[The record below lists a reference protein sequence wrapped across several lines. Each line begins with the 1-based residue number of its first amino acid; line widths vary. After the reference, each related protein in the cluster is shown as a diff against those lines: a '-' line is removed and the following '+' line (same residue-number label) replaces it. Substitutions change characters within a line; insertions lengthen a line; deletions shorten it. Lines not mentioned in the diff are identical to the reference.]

1 MMLNA
6 GKRHY
11 ICLRR
16 NTESA
21 IFYFTDQ
28 IHANRKE
35 ETILG
40 IITDNRLY
48 FYSHFKG
55 LCKKASQKS
64 SLLYRGL
71 CLI

>member
-1 MMLNA
+1 MLNA

-11 ICLRR
+11 MCLRR
-16 NTESA
+16 NTEIA

-40 IITDNRLY
+40 IITDSRLS
-48 FYSHFKG
+48 FCSHF
-55 LCKKASQKS
+55 KASQKS
-64 SLLYRGL
+64 SLLYPGL
-71 CLI
+71 YLI